1 MNRLLVH
8 AGPFPVG
15 AHMLDWNK
23 KDAGRPDHP
32 LRNPAEA
39 AKLLAAMRGA
49 EPLAALSDLSAWLDA
64 AKEIPGDDEK
74 LRSDILSLI
83 QEASATHLSKLLAQF
98 LAKPSAQQAPHESAW
113 NALHNYLRAL
123 ADALCA
129 SAGHLLQQAQA
140 DASLQLAAAAGAARG
155 LHACRLLAKL
165 YLVHYQSVPPK
176 LWQLAYGVH
185 GDAERAGCAATPVR
199 MHAAHKTS
207 TSVTQE
213 LLRLLLLQSSAPEMM
228 APEQIEVAD
237 RVTEQLGEHFTL
249 RPPGA
254 ADNVFC
260 FDPAGDRPPH
270 RAAGAP
276 DGASRYF
283 GAGMAYDEL
292 QRLYRE
298 LATARAAD
306 IRIFGKDIAPHVQMS
321 AARHLL
327 VFWGQANPYA
337 PPARSPATGSLRVIH
352 GYAQVWQH
360 LSRVRSAKMELSL
373 AEDGDGPPQAP
384 ETWTLQDTGGN
395 ELGAEIPQRSGAWAR
410 SGDVLAVSAGS
421 DEECWL
427 GVIRA
432 MHAEPGG
439 GMHANIAVLSRAP
452 QAVQL
457 RPVIAKDEVNI
468 ISEDAARQF
477 SFPSVRAII
486 VSDGAAGSQK
496 ANFLLA
502 PDHWE
507 EGRVYEGTVA
517 GSERQLRGLQ
527 LLRRADD
534 YVRATFEWVE
544 QA

>member
-1 MNRLLVH
+1 M
-8 AGPFPVG
+8 PVRSPWG
-15 AHMLDWNK
+15 AHMLDWIK
-23 KDAGRPDHP
+23 KDAGHPDHP
-32 LRNPAEA
+32 MRNPAEA
-39 AKLLAAMRGA
+39 AKLLAAVR
-49 EPLAALSDLSAWLDA
+49 EVDPLAALTELSAWLDA

-83 QEASATHLSKLLAQF
+83 QEASEAHLSKLLAQF
-98 LAKPSAQQAPHESAW
+98 LAKPSAQEAAHESAW

-123 ADALCA
+123 AGALCG
-129 SAGHLLQQAQA
+129 SARHLLQQAA
-140 DASLQLAAAAGAARG
+140 SDPSLQLAGAAGAARG

-165 YLVHYQSVPPK
+165 YLLHYLSVPPK
-176 LWQLAYGVH
+176 LWQLVYAVH
-185 GDAERAGCAATPVR
+185 GDAERADCATTPVR

-213 LLRLLLLQSSAPEMM
+213 LLRLLMLQASAPEMM
-228 APEQIEVAD
+228 APVQIEVAD

-249 RPPGA
+249 RPRGA

-260 FDPAGDRPPH
+260 FDPASEQPPH
-270 RAAGAP
+270 RAVGGPAEPTGE
-276 DGASRYF
+276 SRYF
-283 GAGMAYDEL
+283 GAGMGFDALE
-292 QRLYRE
+292 RLYRE
-298 LATARAAD
+298 LAKARAED
-306 IRIFGKDIAPHVQMS
+306 VKVFGKDIAPHAQVS
-321 AARHLL
+321 AMRHLL

-337 PPARSPATGSLRVIH
+337 PPAHSPATGSLRVIH

-360 LSRVRSAKMELSL
+360 LSRVRSATTELSL
-373 AEDGDGPPQAP
+373 AEDGDGPAQAP
-384 ETWTLQDTGGN
+384 ETWTLRDTGGN
-395 ELGAEIPQRSGAWAR
+395 ELGAEIAQRSGDWAH
-410 SGDVLAVSAGS
+410 SGDVLAVSTGGD
-421 DEECWL
+421 DEYWL

-432 MHAEPGG
+432 VHAEPGG
-439 GMHANIAVLSRAP
+439 GKHANIAVLSRAP
-452 QAVQL
+452 QTVQL

-496 ANFLLA
+496 ANFLLG
-502 PDHWE
+502 PDHWQ

-517 GSERQLRGLQ
+517 GSVRHLRGLQ

-544 QA
+544 QP

>member
-1 MNRLLVH
+1 M
-8 AGPFPVG
+8 PVRSPWG
-15 AHMLDWNK
+15 AHMLDWIK
-23 KDAGRPDHP
+23 KDAGHPDHP
-32 LRNPAEA
+32 LRSPAEA

-49 EPLAALSDLSAWLDA
+49 DPLAAVTDLSAWLDA

-74 LRSDILSLI
+74 QRSEILSLI
-83 QEASATHLSKLLAQF
+83 QEASEAHLSKLLAQF
-98 LAKPSAQQAPHESAW
+98 LAKPSARQAMPESAW
-113 NALHNYLRAL
+113 NTLHNYLRAL

-129 SAGHLLQQAQA
+129 SAGQLLQRAQA
-140 DASLQLAAAAGAARG
+140 DPSLRPAAAAGAARS
-155 LHACRLLAKL
+155 LHACRMLAKL
-165 YLVHYQSVPPK
+165 YLVHYLSVPPK
-176 LWQLAYGVH
+176 LWQLVYAVY
-185 GDAERAGCAATPVR
+185 GDAERADCAATAVR

-213 LLRLLLLQSSAPEMM
+213 LLRLLMLQSCAPEMM

-249 RPPGA
+249 RPRGA

-260 FDPAGDRPPH
+260 FDPASDQPPH
-270 RAAGAP
+270 RAAGGP
-276 DGASRYF
+276 DGDSRYF
-283 GAGMAYDEL
+283 GAGMAFDEL

-298 LATARAAD
+298 LAKARAAD
-306 IRIFGKDIAPHVQMS
+306 IKIFGRDIAPHVQVS
-321 AARHLL
+321 AVRHLL

-337 PPARSPATGSLRVIH
+337 PPAHSPASGSLRVVH

-360 LSRVRSAKMELSL
+360 VSRVRSATMELSL

-384 ETWTLQDTGGN
+384 ETWALHDTGGN
-395 ELGAEIPQRSGAWAR
+395 ELGAEVPQRSGGGLH
-410 SGDVLAVSAGS
+410 SGDVLAVSTGG
-421 DEECWL
+421 DDECWL

-439 GMHANIAVLSRAP
+439 SMRANIAVLSRAP

-457 RPVIAKDEVNI
+457 RPVIAKDEVHI

-486 VSDGAAGSQK
+486 VSDGAPGSQQ
-496 ANFLLA
+496 ANFLLG

-517 GSERQLRGLQ
+517 GSERRLRGLQ
-527 LLRRADD
+527 LLRRAED

>member
-1 MNRLLVH
+1 MNRELVH

-15 AHMLDWNK
+15 AHMLDWIK
-23 KDAGRPDHP
+23 KDAGHPDHP
-32 LRNPAEA
+32 MRNPAEA
-39 AKLLAAMRGA
+39 AKLLAAMRNA
-49 EPLAALSDLSAWLDA
+49 DPLAALTDLSAWLDA
-64 AKEIPGDDEK
+64 AKEIPDDQEK
-74 LRSDILSLI
+74 LRGDILALI
-83 QEASATHLSKLLAQF
+83 QEASEAHLSKLLAQF
-98 LAKPSAQQAPHESAW
+98 LAKPSAQQAAHESAW

-123 ADALCA
+123 ADALCT
-129 SAGHLLQQAQA
+129 SARHLLQRAKA
-140 DASLQLAAAAGAARG
+140 DASLQLAGAAGAARG

-165 YLVHYQSVPPK
+165 YLVHYMDVPAK
-176 LWQLAYGVH
+176 LWQTVYAVH
-185 GDAERAGCAATPVR
+185 GDAERADCAATAVR
-199 MHAAHKTS
+199 MYAAHKTS

-213 LLRLLLLQSSAPEMM
+213 LLRLLMLQSSAPEMM

-249 RPPGA
+249 RPRGV

-270 RAAGAP
+270 RAPGAP
-276 DGASRYF
+276 GGESRYF

-298 LATARAAD
+298 LATAKAAD
-306 IRIFGKDIAPHVQMS
+306 IKIFGKDIAPHVQVS

-327 VFWGQANPYA
+327 VFWSQANRYA
-337 PPARSPATGSLRVIH
+337 PPAHSPASGTLQVIH
-352 GYAQVWQH
+352 GYAHVWQH
-360 LSRVRSAKMELSL
+360 LSRVRSATMELSL

-384 ETWTLQDTGGN
+384 ENWTLHDTGGN

-410 SGDVLAVSAGS
+410 SGDVLAVSTGS
-421 DEECWL
+421 DQDCWL

-439 GMHANIAVLSRAP
+439 SMRANIAVLSRAP

-457 RPVIAKDEVNI
+457 RPVIAKDEVNV

-486 VSDGAAGSQK
+486 VSDGAAGAQQ
-496 ANFLLA
+496 ANFLLG
-502 PDHWE
+502 PDHWQ

-517 GSERQLRGLQ
+517 GSERRLRGLQ